1 MSSDLVMVLYVQN
14 LKLHQCSIAQV
25 MAQQGRKATKMTMN
39 GNFSHSFYQL
49 TYLHVEEIIDPKAT
63 FSNEEGDVSEG
74 GEFLEPLEEAKLFVE
89 NLAYDV
95 DSQALATLFEQAG
108 TVEIA
113 EVNKSCVC
121 SMIQIPNDAS

>member
-1 MSSDLVMVLYVQN
+1 MMSSDLVMVLYVQN

-25 MAQQGRKATKMTMN
+25 VAQQVRKATKMTMN

-95 DSQALATLFEQAG
+95 DNQALAMLFEKVG
-108 TVEIA
+108 TVG
-113 EVNKSCVC
+113 
-121 SMIQIPNDAS
+121 ASLV